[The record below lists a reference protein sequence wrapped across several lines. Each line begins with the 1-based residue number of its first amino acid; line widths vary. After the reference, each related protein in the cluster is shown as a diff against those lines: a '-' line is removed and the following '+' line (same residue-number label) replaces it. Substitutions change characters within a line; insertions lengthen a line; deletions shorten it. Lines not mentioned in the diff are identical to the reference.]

1 MLDILKIKNFLR
13 KIFTPVTIM
22 FVPHSKTEPLNF
34 KVPFIGIFTIA
45 ILCCFGIIYISII
58 AVNTYEYYR
67 MKNKLNYYSQQF
79 TELNSTITS
88 LKKADNDFRQL
99 FSLKNRDRILEHVD
113 VIDSGSIDIDMEN
126 LKKQISKTIE
136 TVDEIRKYLRSER
149 DVYLSTPKGFP
160 VNGNI
165 SSPYGMREHPN
176 AGYIDFH
183 SGIDISTDSGTP
195 VKATAD
201 GIVTF
206 AGWNGGSGNL
216 VAIEHGHGF
225 STFYAHNRSI
235 NVRVGQK
242 VKRGDVISYAGS
254 TGNSTG
260 PHVHYEIWKNGRA
273 VNPYEYIK
281 GGS

>member
-13 KIFTPVTIM
+13 KVFTPVTIM

-34 KVPFIGIFTIA
+34 KVPFIGIFTIV
-45 ILCCFGIIYISII
+45 ILCCFGIVYISII

-67 MKNKLNYYSQQF
+67 MKNKLNYYSQQL

-88 LKKADNDFRQL
+88 LKKADDDFRQL
-99 FSLKNRDRILEHVD
+99 FSLKNRDRILEHAD
-113 VIDSGSIDIDMEN
+113 VIDSGSIDLDMES

-136 TVDEIRKYLRSER
+136 NIDEIKKYLRSER
-149 DVYLSTPKGFP
+149 DIYLSTPKGFP

-176 AGYIDFH
+176 TGYRDFH

-242 VKRGDVISYAGS
+242 VKRGEVISYSGS

-281 GGS
+281 GRS

>member
-34 KVPFIGIFTIA
+34 KVPFIGIFGML
-45 ILCCFGIIYISII
+45 ILCFFGVVYISII

-79 TELNSTITS
+79 TELTSTITS

-99 FSLKNRDRILEHVD
+99 FSLGNRDRILEHAD
-113 VIDSGSIDIDMEN
+113 VLDRGSIDIDMEN
-126 LKKQISKTIE
+126 LKQQISKTIE
-136 TVDEIRKYLRSER
+136 TVDEIKKYLRSER
-149 DVYLSTPKGFP
+149 DLYLSKPKGFP
-160 VNGNI
+160 VAGNI
-165 SSPYGMREHPN
+165 SSPFGIRQHPST
-176 AGYIDFH
+176 GSKDFH
-183 SGIDISTDSGTP
+183 SGIDISTTPGTP
-195 VKATAD
+195 VRATAD
-201 GIVTF
+201 GIITF

-235 NVRVGQK
+235 VVNVGQK
-242 VKRGDVISYAGS
+242 VKRGDIISYAGS

-273 VNPYEYIK
+273 VNPYEYLK
-281 GGS
+281 GRS

>member
-1 MLDILKIKNFLR
+1 MKIKNFLR

-22 FVPHSKTEPLNF
+22 FVPHSKTKPLNF
-34 KVPFIGIFTIA
+34 KIPFIGIFTIT
-45 ILCCFGIIYISII
+45 ILCCLGIVYISII
-58 AVNTYEYYR
+58 AVNTYEYYK

-88 LKKADNDFRQL
+88 LKQADHAFRQL
-99 FSLKNRDRILEHVD
+99 FSLGNRDRILEHAD
-113 VIDSGSIDIDMEN
+113 ILDSGSIDIDMEN
-126 LKKQISKTIE
+126 LKKEINKTIE
-136 TVDEIRKYLRSER
+136 SVDEINKYLRSGR
-149 DVYLSTPKGFP
+149 DLYLSTPKGLP

-165 SSPYGMREHPN
+165 SSPYGIREHPN
-176 AGYIDFH
+176 TGIKDFH
-183 SGIDISTDSGTP
+183 SGIDISTNPGTP

-201 GIVTF
+201 GIITF

-235 NVRVGQK
+235 TVRVGQK
-242 VKRGDVISYAGS
+242 VKRGEVISYAGS

-260 PHVHYEIWKNGRA
+260 PHVHYEIWKNGKA
-273 VNPYEYIK
+273 INPYEFL
-281 GGS
+281 GGHNVFP